1 MQIKA
6 EEWEQQFKS
15 IWDRWSKPIYKY
27 CLHRLN
33 GDETRAED
41 CTQNTFLT
49 LYQSSDRITDLDHV
63 GAWLYRVAN
72 NFVMKEFRRMK
83 KERDQKSYDEP
94 AVENELSYEVD
105 FLEHINEYEL
115 YALKEEVLKRLT
127 REDRELLIL
136 LFEERRTIHAVAQ
149 RLGLSDSA
157 VYKRRTQLVNKVK
170 VIASMLMN

>member
-1 MQIKA
+1 MYDIINKQAKKKEVVQIKA

-33 GDETRAED
+33 GDETRRRTARKIR
-41 CTQNTFLT
+41 FLT
-49 LYQSSDRITDLDHV
+49 LYQSSDRILDLDHV

-83 KERDQKSYDEP
+83 RRDQKSYDEP

-115 YALKEEVLKRLT
+115 YALKKK
-127 REDRELLIL
+127 
-136 LFEERRTIHAVAQ
+136 F
-149 RLGLSDSA
+149 
-157 VYKRRTQLVNKVK
+157 
-170 VIASMLMN
+170 

>member
-1 MQIKA
+1 
-6 EEWEQQFKS
+6 
-15 IWDRWSKPIYKY
+15 
-27 CLHRLN
+27 
-33 GDETRAED
+33 
-41 CTQNTFLT
+41 
-49 LYQSSDRITDLDHV
+49 
-63 GAWLYRVAN
+63 
-72 NFVMKEFRRMK
+72 MKEFRRMK

-149 RLGLSDSA
+149 RLGLIDSA